1 MRRFIHALL
10 VAAGLT
16 LLAAVGLGTAMSLDA
31 GPAVDFSTAG
41 TACTADKDCLP
52 APDFTGVSCECW
64 PDGHCRE
71 VKYLTNAERYQ
82 VFLAIDALFGFS
94 PVCGLLLALGLTR
107 REATQQVLF
116 GRSSSKAAV
125 ALVYGSMALAPWLV
139 WVALVGR
146 W

>member
-1 MRRFIHALL
+1 M
-10 VAAGLT
+10 T
-16 LLAAVGLGTAMSLDA
+16 LDS
-31 GPAVDFSTAG
+31 GPVVDFSTAG

-52 APDFTGVSCECW
+52 VPDFTGVSCECW

-71 VKYLTNAERYQ
+71 VKYLTHAEVYQ
-82 VFLAIDALFGFS
+82 GFLAIDGLFGFS
-94 PVCGLLLALGLTR
+94 PICGLLMALGLTR
-107 REATQQVLF
+107 REATRQVLF

-139 WVALVGR
+139 WIATVGR